1 MLVFYALICGRLS
14 AAQTERIRKAMETQ
28 NETQAEPRKKFT
40 GAGGTPGG
48 VGIFLLG
55 FAMACAGGWLLT
67 NQVTVSSQY
76 FASGFMIPIINYR
89 MNEFGLSLIPFI
101 IGIGFLFF

>member
-1 MLVFYALICGRLS
+1 MDKES
-14 AAQTERIRKAMETQ
+14 Q
-28 NETQAEPRKKFT
+28 NGFV

-67 NQVTVSSQY
+67 NQVTVTSEY
-76 FASGFMIPIINYR
+76 FASGFMIPVINYR
-89 MNEFGLSLIPFI
+89 INRSRSSSPEPDLPLRLKTKRTI
-101 IGIGFLFF
+101 